1 MAEQDLA
8 SAEQALAT
16 ARGNNDQAAIN
27 GEKLFTYHQSIYQ
40 YFKMLQRIVF
50 LIVSQC
56 VVAAQAQ
63 VAAAKEKLM
72 MLNETIATA
81 DHEFD
86 MKEMRLEELRAGL
99 PDLPTPAPEGGGGN
113 GNNGRPSKF
122 TS

>member
-1 MAEQDLA
+1 M
-8 SAEQALAT
+8 
-16 ARGNNDQAAIN
+16 
-27 GEKLFTYHQSIYQ
+27 
-40 YFKMLQRIVF
+40 F

-56 VVAAQAQ
+56 VVAAQPQ
-63 VAAAKEKLM
+63 VDAAKEKLM

-99 PDLPTPAPEGGGGN
+99 PDLPTPAPEGKGGN